1 MDSSADKEG
10 LQSSG
15 RKEQSSRH
23 GAEPSPAMG
32 PVTGAFGREGLD
44 RETGGKPQVP
54 AQEDADVLDDDELD
68 FDEDDLD
75 LDMDEDDDEDV
86 TDAEAERADG
96 A

>member
-23 GAEPSPAMG
+23 GAEPSPAAG

-44 RETGGKPQVP
+44 QETADKPRVP
-54 AQEDADVLDDDELD
+54 SQQDADILEDDDLD
-68 FDEDDLD
+68 FNEDDLD
-75 LDMDEDDDEDV
+75 LDVDDEDEDV
-86 TDAEAERADG
+86 TDEEAERADG

>member
-23 GAEPSPAMG
+23 GNEPTPAMS
-32 PVTGAFGREGLD
+32 PVPGAFGRESIGG
-44 RETGGKPQVP
+44 EEAEGKPVVP
-54 AQEDADVLDDDELD
+54 SQHDIDELDESELGLDDDDLEL
-68 FDEDDLD
+68 
-75 LDMDEDDDEDV
+75 DDEDL
-86 TDAEAERADG
+86 TEDEAERADG

>member
-23 GAEPSPAMG
+23 GIEPTPAMG
-32 PVTGAFGREGLD
+32 PVAGAFGREGLD
-44 RETGGKPQVP
+44 RETTDKPLVP
-54 AQEDADVLDDDELD
+54 SQQEADDLDDEDIDL
-68 FDEDDLD
+68 DEDDLE
-75 LDMDEDDDEDV
+75 LDEDDEDEDV
-86 TDAEAERADG
+86 TDEEAERADG